1 MKREYDETKVEK
13 MRAKRKMVAVDVDT
27 HAKLARHTKRE
38 KKRRAVKQFSM
49 GEAVGAL
56 LEGGAK

>member
-1 MKREYDETKVEK
+1 VKREYDEPKVEK
-13 MRAKRKMVAVDVDT
+13 MRARRKMVAMDHRI
-27 HAKLARHTKRE
+27 HAKLAKHTRRE

-56 LEGGAK
+56 LEGGAA

>member
-1 MKREYDETKVEK
+1 MNEDDQPKVEK
-13 MRAKRKMVAVDVDT
+13 MRAKRKMVAMDHRT

-56 LEGGAK
+56 LEGGAA

>member
-1 MKREYDETKVEK
+1 MNEDDQPKVEK
-13 MRAKRKMVAVDVDT
+13 MRSKRKMVAMDHRI

-38 KKRRAVKQFSM
+38 KRRRAVKQFSM

-56 LEGGAK
+56 LEGGAA